1 MQKSIVLT
9 LLLTFTVYSYSQ
21 NKPAYKLFNSKGHKI
36 SYKKVIKKMKRADIV
51 LFGELHNNP
60 IVHWLQYEL
69 TKDIAVG
76 QDLVLGSEM
85 LEADN
90 QKALNDYLEG
100 AVNQQALDTLARL
113 SKNYQTD
120 YKPLVDLAKNHK
132 IPFIATNIPRR
143 FAKKVFR
150 TGLESLD
157 SLSMEEKSWMAPLPL
172 KYDASLSQYVK
183 MKAMMGGHGG
193 DNLPKAQACKDATMA
208 YFILKNK
215 GNSLFI
221 HYNGAY
227 HSDYHEGIYWYLK
240 QANPQLKIL
249 TITVEEQAS
258 IKKFNKEIK
267 GKADVIIVTP
277 TSMTKTY

>member
-1 MQKSIVLT
+1 MYKLIVLT
-9 LLLTFTVYSYSQ
+9 LLLTFSVSSHGQ

-36 SYKKVIKKMKRADIV
+36 SYKKVLKKMKKADVV
-51 LFGELHNNP
+51 LFGEHHNNP
-60 IVHWLQYEL
+60 IVHWLQYEF
-69 TKDIAVG
+69 TKDLAAG
-76 QDLVLGSEM
+76 QDLVLGAEM

-90 QKALNDYLEG
+90 QKQLNNYLDG
-100 AVNQQALDTLARL
+100 SSNQQQLDTLARL
-113 SKNYQTD
+113 WNNYITD
-120 YKPLVDLAKNHK
+120 YKPLVDLSKKHHF
-132 IPFIATNIPRR
+132 PFIATNIPRR

-150 TGLESLD
+150 GGFEVLD
-157 SLSMEEKSWMAPLPL
+157 SLTNQEKTWMPPLPL

-208 YFILKNK
+208 YFILKNRGK
-215 GNSLFI
+215 SLFV
-221 HYNGAY
+221 HYNGSF

-240 QANPQLKIL
+240 QGNPTLKIL
-249 TITVEEQAS
+249 TITVEEQEDV
-258 IKKFNKEIK
+258 KKFNKEIK